1 MPRLI
6 QLFGQIPVGMREYV
20 ANLVANPT
28 ANAVAYT
35 VGAYTVIFGDWFHLG
50 TMAHEF
56 THILDLLALEEYVS
70 DPGSQP
76 FSDTSYWQT
85 PQDLDSALPTA
96 YAASSWQED
105 FAEAGRVALSDIVVP
120 GGLAGINP
128 NSSQIQWQVGTYKDY
143 LEDTIFPA
151 GETCTGKAAS
161 SPPVPVSS
169 SAKVSLKVLGPK
181 PYVGLSG
188 EVPEIV
194 VPEGAKKFKFVYPL
208 PEDRR
213 RSVS

>member
-1 MPRLI
+1 MQWAG

-20 ANLVANPT
+20 ADLVANPA

-56 THILDLLALEEYVS
+56 THVLDLIALEEYVS

-85 PQDLDSALPTA
+85 PQDRDTALPTG
-96 YAASSWQED
+96 YAATTWQED

-128 NSSQIQWQVGTYKDY
+128 NSSQIQWQVDTYKDY
-143 LEDTIFPA
+143 LQSTIFPSV
-151 GETCTGKAAS
+151 GSCTGKTPS
-161 SPPVPVSS
+161 SSPVPVSQ
-169 SAKVSLKVLGPK
+169 SAKIVKALGPK
-181 PYVGLSG
+181 PDVGLSG

-208 PEDRR
+208 PEDRKR
-213 RSVS
+213 V